1 MNGTKALG
9 LPLLLLFGSTLRVA
23 ESDPAA
29 ATASSQTQAPIASEV
44 LSAMDP
50 SADPCRDFYR
60 YACGAWLD
68 RTELP
73 ADKSRWTRSFS
84 VIDERNREIV
94 RDLLEEAGR
103 SPEGDPDRARIGNY
117 YRSCMNEGA
126 IQQAGTAP
134 LEALLDEIAKVD
146 GAGPLM
152 ALAGKLQRHNVG
164 ALLGLGVLPDFKRPD
179 VNIAFFV
186 QGGLGMPDRDYY
198 VSEDAKKRELMQA
211 YEQHVARMLRL
222 LGESDEQAVRHAA
235 QVVVFET
242 ELAKA
247 SRPREEM
254 RIPEKLYNKIDI
266 SGLKQLTPTLDWD
279 RFLAGTGYPGIVEI
293 NVATPEF
300 FAALEKQATAA
311 EPEVLRAYLR
321 WQLVNASADLLP
333 ADFVGGNFEFFG
345 KTLRGQKE
353 IEPRWKRCVDATE
366 LALGEAIGK
375 LYVKREFSG
384 PSKQIA
390 LDMIHE
396 LENSFA
402 ANLPQLSWMDE
413 TTRVRALE
421 KKDALGNKIGYPD
434 KWRDYST
441 VPIGAD
447 NYFQNA
453 MAAFEFEFKRQ
464 ADKIGKP
471 VDRSE
476 WGMTPQTVNAYYS
489 PLLNE
494 MVFPAGILQ
503 PPFFHKDFPAAMNYG
518 AVGTVMGHE
527 LTHGFDDQGRKFD
540 PSGELR
546 EWWEPGAAEK
556 FEERADCVR
565 QQYSGYEIEPGVQVN
580 GKLTAGENIADIG
593 GLKQSYVAYKEWEK
607 HHGGPAPSVG
617 TLTPDQLFF
626 VAHGQ
631 VWCTLTTP
639 EQARLRITT
648 DPHSPGRFRVL
659 GPISN
664 HPAFGAAFSCEPGTP
679 MNPVSKCVVW

>member
-1 MNGTKALG
+1 MTRWSVLNSS
-9 LPLLLLFGSTLRVA
+9 LLLLLDFAGARA
-23 ESDPAA
+23 ESPAA
-29 ATASSQTQAPIASEV
+29 AGGQTQPQLAAEV

-50 SADPCRDFYR
+50 SADPCQDFYR
-60 YACGAWLD
+60 YACGAWLEK
-68 RTELP
+68 TELP
-73 ADKSRWTRSFS
+73 ADRSRWTRSFS

-94 RDLLEEAGR
+94 RDLLQEAGQN
-103 SPEGDPDRARIGNY
+103 PAGDADRTRIGNY
-117 YRSCMNEGA
+117 YSSCMNQAA
-126 IQQAGTAP
+126 IEQAGTAP
-134 LEALLDEIAKVD
+134 LQPLLEQIAKVD
-146 GAGPLM
+146 GPVALM
-152 ALAGKLQRHNVG
+152 ALSGKLQRQGIG
-164 ALLGLGVLPDFKRPD
+164 ALFGFGVLPDFKRPD
-179 VNIAFFV
+179 LNIAFFV

-198 VSEDAKKRELMQA
+198 VSEDPKKRELLQA
-211 YEQHVARMLRL
+211 YEKHVARMLGL
-222 LGESDEQAVRHAA
+222 LGESEPQAARHAA
-235 QVVVFET
+235 QVVAFET

-266 SGLKQLTPTLDWD
+266 SGLQQLTPALDWN
-279 RFLAGTGYPGIVEI
+279 RFLIGTGYPDIVEI

-300 FAALEKQATAA
+300 FEALERQTTTAD
-311 EPEVLRAYLR
+311 PELLQAYLR
-321 WQLVNASADLLP
+321 WQLAHASADLLP
-333 ADFVGGNFEFFG
+333 AEFVSANFEFYG
-345 KTLRGQKE
+345 RTLSGQQE

-375 LYVKREFSG
+375 LYVAREFAG

-390 LDMIHE
+390 LDMIHD

-402 ANLPQLSWMDE
+402 ANLPQLSWMDDK
-413 TTRVRALE
+413 TRERALE
-421 KKDALGNKIGYPD
+421 KKNALGNKIGYPEE
-434 KWRDYST
+434 WRDYSS
-441 VPIGAD
+441 VQIGPD

-471 VDRSE
+471 VDRTE

-494 MVFPAGILQ
+494 IVFPAGILQ

-518 AVGTVMGHE
+518 AIGTVMGHE

-540 PSGELR
+540 PKGELR
-546 EWWEPGAAEK
+546 EWWEPAASEK
-556 FEERADCVR
+556 FEANADCVR
-565 QQYSGYEIEPGVQVN
+565 QQYSQYEIEPGVQVN

-607 HHGGPAPSVG
+607 RHGGPGPSVG
-617 TLTPDQLFF
+617 ALTADQLFF

-631 VWCTLTTP
+631 VWCSLITP

-648 DPHSPGRFRVL
+648 DPHSPGQFRVI

-664 HPAFGAAFSCEPGTP
+664 HPAFGAAFSCPAGSP
-679 MNPVSKCVVW
+679 MNPPTKCIVW